1 MLTILSWCS
10 LPSFLSTQH
19 GEGTGKPFPGL
30 DQCRISEAEMGCTE
44 HSQESHRG
52 ALEGT
57 QMPAVVRDKA
67 LPVGTHRNSAQGSKY
82 EASLPWNTLENQC
95 LRRNMFCSCFACWI
109 TWEQL
114 WEHNYLDPDFLSE
127 TPGVIFASQPSTAL
141 EFFCLSRA
149 RSKYFHLNYCIFSS
163 LCEWALTSRFPDSLP
178 KGMLHLWQQHHT
190 SVQVGTIYSNV
201 HS

>member
-19 GEGTGKPFPGL
+19 VRGQENPSQVWTSAESVRQRWDALSTARSPTGEHWKGHRCQQLSGTTL
-30 DQCRISEAEMGCTE
+30 HM
-44 HSQESHRG
+44 
-52 ALEGT
+52 
-57 QMPAVVRDKA
+57 
-67 LPVGTHRNSAQGSKY
+67 GTHRNSAQGSKY
-82 EASLPWNTLENQC
+82 EASLPWNTLENQW

-178 KGMLHLWQQHHT
+178 KGMLHLWQQHHA
-190 SVQVGTIYSNV
+190 SVQVGTIYYNV